1 MDALIGFLL
10 LGVFG
15 IVAWCVASE
24 GAMGAVYSFFCV
36 LFAGLLAMNFFELV
50 APRLETISR
59 GFAPYADF
67 VALVGLFALFVFL
80 LRLATE
86 HFAPTQIELDS
97 RLHEIIRWPWSL
109 ATGYLTMAILLT
121 ALHTAPLPREFWGFK
136 PEARNFFDL
145 SAPDRQW
152 LGFNQWVSEHVL
164 WNGRIFDGPLAEVE
178 ATSNRVWPSFPIRY
192 ATKRANYAGGNKA
205 KSAPPPAPSAPPA
218 GGEPASPGGAF

>member
-1 MDALIGFLL
+1 MDTLIGILL
-10 LGVFG
+10 LAMFA

-36 LFAGLLAMNFFELV
+36 LFGGLLAMNFFELV
-50 APRLETISR
+50 APRLEKISR
-59 GFAPYADF
+59 GFAPFADF
-67 VALVGLFALFVFL
+67 VALVGLFSLFVFL
-80 LRLATE
+80 LRLGAE

-121 ALHTAPLPREFWGFK
+121 SLHTAPLPREFWGFQ
-136 PEARNFFDL
+136 PEARNFLDI

-164 WNGRIFDGPLAEVE
+164 WNGRIFDGPMAEVE
-178 ATSNRVWPSFPIRY
+178 GTRQNVWPSFPIRY
-192 ATKRANYAGGNKA
+192 ATRRASYASGNKS
-205 KSAPPPAPSAPPA
+205 KSAPPPAPLTPP
-218 GGEPASPGGAF
+218 GSESASPGGSF